1 MNIIIKGLHM
11 DLTEA
16 IENYLLKK
24 VKTLSKFIDEES
36 KLEAVVGKNSKHH
49 KSGKEV
55 FKAELRASIKGE
67 VSQVKAEAEDL
78 YSAIDMARDELNDLL
93 SSKKDKKQT
102 LTKKGAQTIKK
113 MVHAERVK
121 KPKKKLTK

>member
-1 MNIIIKGLHM
+1 ME
-11 DLTEA
+11 LTEA

-49 KSGKEV
+49 KSGKEI
-55 FKAELRASIKGE
+55 FKAELRAHIKGE
-67 VSQVKAEAEDL
+67 MSQVKAEAEDL
-78 YSAIDMARDELNDLL
+78 YSAIDMARDELNHLL
-93 SSKKDKKQT
+93 SSKKYKKQT

-121 KPKKKLTK
+121 KPKNKLTK

>member
-11 DLTEA
+11 ELTDA

-24 VKTLSKFIDEES
+24 IKPLEKFIDEES
-36 KLEAVVGKNSKHH
+36 KLEAVVGKNSTHH

-55 FKAELRASIKGE
+55 FKAELRAHIKGD
-67 VSQVKAEAEDL
+67 VSQVKSESEDL
-78 YSAIDMARDELNDLL
+78 YSAIDTARDELIDLL

-102 LTKKGAQTIKK
+102 LVKKGAQKIKK
-113 MVHAERVK
+113 MVHAERVRKTK
-121 KPKKKLTK
+121 K

>member
-16 IENYLLKK
+16 IGNYLLKK
-24 VKTLSKFIDEES
+24 IKPLEKFIDEES

-55 FKAELRASIKGE
+55 YKAELRAYIKGE
-67 VSQVKAEAEDL
+67 VSQVKVETDDL
-78 YSAIDMARDELNDLL
+78 YSAIDMARDELNDVL

-113 MVHAERVK
+113 MAHAEPVK

>member
-1 MNIIIKGLHM
+1 M
-11 DLTEA
+11 A
-16 IENYLLKK
+16 R
-24 VKTLSKFIDEES
+24 DE
-36 KLEAVVGKNSKHH
+36 LNEAVVGKNSKHH

-55 FKAELRASIKGE
+55 YKAELRAYIKGE
-67 VSQVKAEAEDL
+67 VSQVKVGTDDL
-78 YSAIDMARDELNDLL
+78 YSAIDMARDELNDVL

-113 MVHAERVK
+113 MAHAEPVK